1 MDVMH
6 LILYWISIALLFIS
20 VPLFILTSSLN
31 PGYMRPFYDFI
42 KLVEIALEIGLH
54 LDNFCSYCEI
64 IKSESSFHCTI
75 CNKCVELFDHHCP
88 FINNCLGYRNHK
100 YFLVFIGL
108 YSIFLVTLLIETFRH
123 FVEIF
128 NEMGWKCF
136 YTDVLCTINF
146 ILIGLHIP
154 VFLFQWES

>member
-75 CNKCVELFDHHCP
+75 CNNCVELFDHHCP